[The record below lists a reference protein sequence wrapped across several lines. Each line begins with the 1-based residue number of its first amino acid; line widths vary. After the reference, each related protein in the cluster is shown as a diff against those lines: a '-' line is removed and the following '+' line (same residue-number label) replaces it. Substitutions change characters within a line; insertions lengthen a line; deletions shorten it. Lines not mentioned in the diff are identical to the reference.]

1 MSWIP
6 RKYLKRTN
14 NEICFGSCLHFSL
27 EKECFR
33 FYIPFWH
40 WVQKNIFLKN
50 IVNFKFQ
57 IPVQV
62 LKKPGNVMENCL
74 RGHAFFY
81 IFLTKNLK
89 KYMKLTQNYK
99 KKKKECV
106 CGAFP
111 PFPTQPN
118 SNSNLFQIICS
129 DITQFWEEKKN
140 YLQKLNFIQMRH
152 ESPLKVPG
160 RVIFY
165 CVVDIEIYTD
175 LGNYTVHL

>member
-40 WVQKNIFLKN
+40 WVQKNKRFFEKYCQ
-50 IVNFKFQ
+50 FQ

-62 LKKPGNVMENCL
+62 LKKPGNVMENCP

-81 IFLTKNLK
+81 IFLNKNLK
-89 KYMKLTQNYK
+89 KYIWNWLKITK

-118 SNSNLFQIICS
+118 LNSSLFQIICS
-129 DITQFWEEKKN
+129 DITQFWERKKIFAETQFYSN
-140 YLQKLNFIQMRH
+140 EAWN
-152 ESPLKVPG
+152 SLKSSWKSHFLLRSEYWNLHRPG
-160 RVIFY
+160 
-165 CVVDIEIYTD
+165 
-175 LGNYTVHL
+175 